1 MKKDY
6 NCPYSLLYKDINCEH
21 KKARIN
27 PDDISLLHSHDGYEI
42 VLFLG
47 GDVSIYVEA
56 DGKELEH
63 GDLVLISPNS
73 FHGLYLTDIP
83 SYERIVLNFRD
94 EYLRSFCDTETDLSM
109 CFKRVPENRLNVIHL
124 TPEQQE
130 TLKHVGDLLAD
141 SLDNPGFGGNVLSR
155 AYFSEFLVL
164 INRYAESAPEP
175 YYSSTVPAVVKRIFE
190 FVAENL
196 TADLTVEMIALNLHH
211 NSDYLNRSFKKVTG
225 YPLKHYIIAK
235 KISLAQQY
243 LRQGYSPYDACFM
256 SGYNNYS
263 SFSRRFT
270 EAFHISP
277 KAYQLKSQS
286 QTYMTEDSTQDIN
299 P

>member
-6 NCPYSLLYKDINCEH
+6 NCQFGLLYKDVNCEH

-27 PDDISLLHSHDGYEI
+27 PEDISLLHSHDGYEV
-42 VLFLG
+42 VLYLG

-56 DGKELEH
+56 EGKQMER
-63 GDLVLISPNS
+63 GDIALIPPNS

-83 SYERIVLNFRD
+83 SYERIVLNFRE
-94 EYLRSFCDTETDLSM
+94 EYLRSFNDTETDLSL
-109 CFKRVPENRLNVIHL
+109 CFKRLPENRLNVIHL
-124 TPEQQE
+124 NDEQLQDFIRI
-130 TLKHVGDLLAD
+130 GDSLAD
-141 SLDNPGFGGNVLSR
+141 SIENSAFGGNILQR
-155 AYFSEFLVL
+155 AFFSEFLVK
-164 INRYAESAPEP
+164 INRVAETAPQP
-175 YYSSTVPAVVKRIFE
+175 YYSSTVPPVVKKIFD
-190 FVAENL
+190 FVTENL
-196 TADLTVEMIALNLHH
+196 TSDLTVEMIALNLHH

-235 KISLAQQY
+235 KLTLAQQY

-270 EAFHISP
+270 EAFKISP
-277 KAYQLKSQS
+277 KAYQLKCQS
-286 QTYMTEDSTQDIN
+286 AEN
-299 P
+299 G

>member
-6 NCPYSLLYKDINCEH
+6 NWPYGLLYKDINCEH

-27 PDDISLLHSHDGYEI
+27 PEDISLLHSHDGYEV

-47 GDVSIYVEA
+47 GDVSLYVEA
-56 DGKELEH
+56 DGKKLER
-63 GDLVLISPNS
+63 GDMALIAPNS

-83 SYERIVLNFRD
+83 GYERIVLNFRE
-94 EYLRSFCDTETDLSM
+94 EYVRSFNDTETDLTM
-109 CFKRVPENRLNVIHL
+109 CFKRVPGNKLNLIHL
-124 TPEQQE
+124 SDDQ
-130 TLKHVGDLLAD
+130 LKDFIRIGDAMSD
-141 SLDNPGFGGNVLSR
+141 SISNPGFGANVLTRS
-155 AYFSEFLVL
+155 YFSEFLVKA
-164 INRYAESAPEP
+164 NRIAEAAPSP
-175 YYSSTVPAVVKRIFE
+175 YHSSNVPPVVKKIFE
-190 FVAENL
+190 FITENL
-196 TADLTVEMIALNLHH
+196 TADLTVEMVALNLHH

-235 KISLAQQY
+235 KLTLAQQY

-270 EAFHISP
+270 EAFKISP
-277 KAYQLKSQS
+277 KAYQLKCQS
-286 QTYMTEDSTQDIN
+286 GDVDEYK
-299 P
+299 

>member
-1 MKKDY
+1 MNKDY
-6 NCPYSLLYKDINCEH
+6 NCPYGLLYLDINCEH

-27 PDDISLLHSHDGYEI
+27 PSDISLLHSHDGYEV
-42 VLFLG
+42 VLYLG
-47 GDVSIYVEA
+47 GDASLYVEA
-56 DGKELEH
+56 DGKKMER
-63 GDLVLISPNS
+63 GDLILIAPGS

-83 SYERIVLNFRD
+83 AYERIVWNFRE
-94 EYLRSFCDTETDLSM
+94 EYLRSFCDAETDLTL
-109 CFKRVPENRLNVIHL
+109 CFKRVPANRLNVVHL
-124 TPEQQE
+124 NEAQIQDFIRM
-130 TLKHVGDLLAD
+130 GDALEGAVNDHSFGENLLT
-141 SLDNPGFGGNVLSR
+141 R
-155 AYFSEFLVL
+155 AYFSEFIVKC
-164 INRYAESAPEP
+164 NRLAEDAPKP
-175 YYSSTVPAVVKRIFE
+175 LYSSTVPSVVTKIFE

-270 EAFHISP
+270 EAFNISP
-277 KAYQLKSQS
+277 KAYQLKCQS
-286 QTYMTEDSTQDIN
+286 QQMPQPYRSDES
-299 P
+299 